1 MTTDDNPDTP
11 DPEVVE
17 AETTAVELS
26 DSDVEGSPAD
36 EAPQDAAEPKKSINW
51 AAVVA
56 FGLLPILALL
66 LGAGAGY
73 LKWENSSRRDA
84 DRARTESVQA
94 AKDGTVVML
103 TYKYETVEPELNA
116 ARSRLTGDFQTVYTD
131 LINKL
136 VIPAARERK
145 ISAVTQVPAG
155 SSVSATADHAVVLL
169 FVNQTVVEGTNP
181 PNTLP
186 TSVRVTLDK
195 VHDHWLIAGFEPI

>member
-1 MTTDDNPDTP
+1 MTTDDKPDTP
-11 DPEVVE
+11 ETPDPDVLE
-17 AETTAVELS
+17 AETTAVELT
-26 DSDVEGSPAD
+26 D
-36 EAPQDAAEPKKSINW
+36 ETEAEPTVAAKKGISW
-51 AAVVA
+51 ADVVA

-73 LKWENSSRRDA
+73 LKWEDSSRRTA
-84 DRARTESVQA
+84 DKARAESVQA
-94 AKDGTVVML
+94 AKDATVVML
-103 TYKYETVEPELNA
+103 TYKYETVEQELNA
-116 ARSRLTGDFQTVYTD
+116 ARSRLTGDFQGVYTD